1 MPLKLSA
8 KARHAAATSS
18 PSFALEPGARVA
30 DIRQHFD
37 TTRRDVL
44 LPNGTTLVQ
53 PRLPSLLTRLGA
65 MPPQLTPESEE
76 DPGAEEFA
84 AAASDAPDIMHVPG
98 PELTSLNLHNRI
110 KRGESVG
117 AESKSL
123 RDLDGRE
130 AATPSCACNR
140 KRHKVVIVHFS
151 AIQDVELEVCKCT
164 TAAVQ
169 LMRLGAF
176 GCAPLRPSL
185 AVDLRVLEFARNLF
199 LQISPNNTAI
209 TLTLEFG
216 NALTWY
222 THLCDLM
229 KYHYQGI
236 IDKTREEV
244 VGPEIPPPPAPAP
257 PPPPSSPAPSPARGL
272 YEGAKRTFHPHPA
285 PPTQRVIGV
294 CHPNSRCPRWT
305 QTREGGIAGATQEP
319 IPGTATAAAPK
330 RHDPTAEA
338 DIFPCIDAC
347 FTQKKKNR
355 RHGRRSMWTGVRGTS
370 GKKERPRKRGV
381 GVHMLDE
388 DEDGYE
394 HEDLLL
400 PRSVLD
406 GCEASFKAAD
416 EKREKAS
423 TDFFEDT
430 ALMALVC
437 RHDRVLFLANMHS
450 AGEKQF
456 LCDCSRGDFI
466 PAHPPRHRCG
476 LLYDVA
482 CSAERSCVKWGFLDR
497 FMGRIALLYHPRKRV
512 GFGFTNG
519 EGAERIWNSIRH
531 LIAHL
536 RICGYHNRLYTLD
549 AQIIHHQEASL
560 FRLGDWIRRRY
571 HHCLQKRTDA
581 TKDLRESGKPVAFLR
596 EQWKLQVVAQ
606 TKPLPRRNKNL
617 GQRAVNAVVLLRS
630 SMKARQELCHELR
643 EKYLRAVEDGDEAAA
658 MYEREFR
665 EAEEALAKAQANLR
679 RKEAAL
685 GVIEHAELQEL
696 VKSEYMRLRM
706 NARALKLRLRERLR
720 ARKFEMDVVERAY
733 RRLMNDSKLHAHTE
747 SAVKR
752 REPTIT
758 KIAAEYNKLCGQ
770 LAKLIKDGKAPA
782 GSTAPLPIP
791 SKGLWQ
797 LEVDDVIFLDV
808 GLDDA
813 DDNDGEPPPWLCD
826 EQVRVGIK
834 GMLQLDRCDEEDA
847 RLWRETMA
855 LRVWFGEEWQLS
867 SRSHRESRPTESAVD
882 KYHLQLHQ
890 DKLVHLCA
898 TWDKHLPDF
907 GPEKKATASPC
918 RTEAHVAARGEDRHY
933 GVDDD
938 EDEEDEYDEGSGGE
952 EEDFETLDAMERAD
966 IYRHDEQDNY

>member
-1 MPLKLSA
+1 
-8 KARHAAATSS
+8 
-18 PSFALEPGARVA
+18 
-30 DIRQHFD
+30 
-37 TTRRDVL
+37 
-44 LPNGTTLVQ
+44 
-53 PRLPSLLTRLGA
+53 

-98 PELTSLNLHNRI
+98 PELTSVNLHNRI
-110 KRGESVG
+110 KRANQSAWWQGEVLPVLLPEL
-117 AESKSL
+117 ALLLQESKSL
-123 RDLDGRE
+123 HDLDGHE
-130 AATPSCACNR
+130 AATPSCACDR

-151 AIQDVELEVCKCT
+151 AHAT
-164 TAAVQ
+164 RRF
-169 LMRLGAF
+169 RLHTP
-176 GCAPLRPSL
+176 AP
-185 AVDLRVLEFARNLF
+185 
-199 LQISPNNTAI
+199 ISPNNTAI
-209 TLTLEFG
+209 TLTLERVLENMGYELEHQNKQHSLRRRFG
-216 NALTWY
+216 NTLTWY

-229 KYHYQGI
+229 KYHYPGI
-236 IDKTREEV
+236 INKTREEV
-244 VGPEIPPPPAPAP
+244 VGPEIPPPLLLLHPTAIF
-257 PPPPSSPAPSPARGL
+257 SSAFASVRA
-272 YEGAKRTFHPHPA
+272 YEGAKCTFHPHPA

-330 RHDPTAEA
+330 RVPTAA
-338 DIFPCIDAC
+338 MPRLLRQSQARSHSR
-347 FTQKKKNR
+347 KKKKSAR
-355 RHGRRSMWTGVRGTS
+355 DPVKKHPDSLFIPEQQTARTEEYVDGVRGTS

-416 EKREKAS
+416 KKREKAS

-456 LCDCSRGDFI
+456 YVIALVETLFQHLPHDI
-466 PAHPPRHRCG
+466 VVG

-497 FMGRIALLYHPRKRV
+497 FMGRIAWAVSVFHAFGHEWACQLLYHPRKRV

-519 EGAERIWNSIRH
+519 EGAERFWNSIRH

-571 HHCLQKRTDA
+571 HHCLQKCTNA
-581 TKDLRESGKPVAFLR
+581 TKNLRESGKPVAFLR
-596 EQWKLQVVAQ
+596 EQWKLQGV
-606 TKPLPRRNKNL
+606 TKNL

-630 SMKARQELCHELR
+630 PMKARQELCHELR

-658 MYEREFR
+658 MYEQEFR

-685 GVIEHAELQEL
+685 GVTEHAELQEL
-696 VKSEYMRLRM
+696 IKSEYMRLRM

-733 RRLMNDSKLHAHTE
+733 RRLMNVSGEAPRTDNHQNSG
-747 SAVKR
+747 R
-752 REPTIT
+752 
-758 KIAAEYNKLCGQ
+758 YNKLCGQ

-791 SKGLWQ
+791 PKGLWQ

-847 RLWRETMA
+847 WLWRETMA

-867 SRSHRESRPTESAVD
+867 REVIERAESAVD

-907 GPEKKATASPC
+907 GPEKKALLPPWGPSQRLLSQC

-933 GVDDD
+933 GVDND

>member
-1 MPLKLSA
+1 
-8 KARHAAATSS
+8 
-18 PSFALEPGARVA
+18 
-30 DIRQHFD
+30 
-37 TTRRDVL
+37 
-44 LPNGTTLVQ
+44 
-53 PRLPSLLTRLGA
+53 
-65 MPPQLTPESEE
+65 
-76 DPGAEEFA
+76 
-84 AAASDAPDIMHVPG
+84 
-98 PELTSLNLHNRI
+98 
-110 KRGESVG
+110 
-117 AESKSL
+117 
-123 RDLDGRE
+123 
-130 AATPSCACNR
+130 
-140 KRHKVVIVHFS
+140 
-151 AIQDVELEVCKCT
+151 
-164 TAAVQ
+164 
-169 LMRLGAF
+169 
-176 GCAPLRPSL
+176 
-185 AVDLRVLEFARNLF
+185 
-199 LQISPNNTAI
+199 
-209 TLTLEFG
+209 
-216 NALTWY
+216 
-222 THLCDLM
+222 
-229 KYHYQGI
+229 
-236 IDKTREEV
+236 
-244 VGPEIPPPPAPAP
+244 
-257 PPPPSSPAPSPARGL
+257 
-272 YEGAKRTFHPHPA
+272 
-285 PPTQRVIGV
+285 
-294 CHPNSRCPRWT
+294 
-305 QTREGGIAGATQEP
+305 GGIAGATQEP

-330 RHDPTAEA
+330 RVPTAA
-338 DIFPCIDAC
+338 IAPPASPISSTIPQQTDIFPCIDAC
-347 FTQKKKNR
+347 FTQKKKKSAR
-355 RHGRRSMWTGVRGTS
+355 DPVKKHPDSLFIPEQQTARTEEYVDGVRGTS

-400 PRSVLD
+400 PRS
-406 GCEASFKAAD
+406 
-416 EKREKAS
+416 KAS

-456 LCDCSRGDFI
+456 YVIALVETLFQHI
-466 PAHPPRHRCG
+466 PHDIVLREVGVSGPLHGSNRLAVSVFHAFGHEW
-476 LLYDVA
+476 A
-482 CSAERSCVKWGFLDR
+482 CQ
-497 FMGRIALLYHPRKRV
+497 LLYHPRKRV

-536 RICGYHNRLYTLD
+536 RICWYHNRLYTLD

-733 RRLMNDSKLHAHTE
+733 RRLMNTQNYTLT
-747 SAVKR
+747 
-752 REPTIT
+752 PT
-758 KIAAEYNKLCGQ
+758 AEYNKLCGQ

-797 LEVDDVIFLDV
+797 LEVDDVISLTLV
-808 GLDDA
+808 WMTRTTTTGSHRRGCA
-813 DDNDGEPPPWLCD
+813 TS
-826 EQVRVGIK
+826 
-834 GMLQLDRCDEEDA
+834 
-847 RLWRETMA
+847 RETMA

-867 SRSHRESRPTESAVD
+867 REVIERAESAVD

-907 GPEKKATASPC
+907 GPEKKALLPPWGPSQCLLSQC
-918 RTEAHVAARGEDRHY
+918 RTEAHVAAHGEDRHY

>member
-18 PSFALEPGARVA
+18 LSFALEPGARVA

-37 TTRRDVL
+37 TTRHDIL
-44 LPNGTTLVQ
+44 LPNGTRLVQ

-84 AAASDAPDIMHVPG
+84 AAASNAPDIMHVLG
-98 PELTSLNLHNRI
+98 PERTSLNLHNRI
-110 KRGESVG
+110 KRGNQSARWQGEVLPVLLPEL
-117 AESKSL
+117 ALLLQESKSL

-130 AATPSCACNR
+130 AATPLCACDR

-185 AVDLRVLEFARNLF
+185 AVNLRVLEFARNLF

-209 TLTLEFG
+209 TLTLERVLENMGYQLEHQNKQHSLRRRFG
-216 NALTWY
+216 NALMWY

-257 PPPPSSPAPSPARGL
+257 PPPPSSPAPSPARGCTR
-272 YEGAKRTFHPHPA
+272 EQNA
-285 PPTQRVIGV
+285 PSTPT
-294 CHPNSRCPRWT
+294 PRCPCS
-305 QTREGGIAGATQEP
+305 ASSASATP
-319 IPGTATAAAPK
+319 TPAAPGGRK
-330 RHDPTAEA
+330 HGREASPEPPKNPFPEPPLRLRPSEYLRRRCPACFANLKHDPTAEA

-347 FTQKKKNR
+347 FTQKKKKSVRDPVKKHPNSLFIPEQQTAR
-355 RHGRRSMWTGVRGTS
+355 TEEYVDGVRGTS

-388 DEDGYE
+388 DKDGYE

-400 PRSVLD
+400 PCSVLD
-406 GCEASFKAAD
+406 GCEVSFKAAD

-437 RHDRVLFLANMHS
+437 RHNRVLFLANMHS

-456 LCDCSRGDFI
+456 YVIALVETLFQHI
-466 PAHPPRHRCG
+466 PHDIVVG

-482 CSAERSCVKWGFLDR
+482 CSTERSCVKWGFLDR
-497 FMGRIALLYHPRKRV
+497 FMGRIAWAVSVFHAFGHEWACQLLYHPRKRV
-512 GFGFTNG
+512 GFGFTNS
-519 EGAERIWNSIRH
+519 EGAERFWNSIRH

-581 TKDLRESGKPVAFLR
+581 TKDLRESGKPV
-596 EQWKLQVVAQ
+596 VAQ

-617 GQRAVNAVVLLRS
+617 GQRAVNAVVLLHS
-630 SMKARQELCHELR
+630 SMKARQELRHELH

-665 EAEEALAKAQANLR
+665 EAEEALVKAQANLR

-685 GVIEHAELQEL
+685 GVTEHAELQEL

-733 RRLMNDSKLHAHTE
+733 RRLMNVSG
-747 SAVKR
+747 VKR

-770 LAKLIKDGKAPA
+770 LAKLIKDGKALA

-808 GLDDA
+808 
-813 DDNDGEPPPWLCD
+813 PPPWLCD

-834 GMLQLDRCDEEDA
+834 GMLQLDR
-847 RLWRETMA
+847 ETMA

-867 SRSHRESRPTESAVD
+867 REVI
-882 KYHLQLHQ
+882 
-890 DKLVHLCA
+890 
-898 TWDKHLPDF
+898 
-907 GPEKKATASPC
+907 
-918 RTEAHVAARGEDRHY
+918 
-933 GVDDD
+933 
-938 EDEEDEYDEGSGGE
+938 
-952 EEDFETLDAMERAD
+952 ERAGTLSGMC
-966 IYRHDEQDNY
+966 R

>member
-1 MPLKLSA
+1 MCTTPDKQRGTLESS
-8 KARHAAATSS
+8 SS
-18 PSFALEPGARVA
+18 PLFALEPGARVA

-37 TTRRDVL
+37 TTRRDIL

-110 KRGESVG
+110 KWANQSARWQGEVLPVLLPKL
-117 AESKSL
+117 ALLLQETKSL
-123 RDLDGRE
+123 RNLDGRE
-130 AATPSCACNR
+130 AATPSCACDR

-185 AVDLRVLEFARNLF
+185 AVDL
-199 LQISPNNTAI
+199 QISPNNTAI
-209 TLTLEFG
+209 TLTLERVLENMGYQLEHQNKQHSLRRRFG

-222 THLCDLM
+222 THLASS
-229 KYHYQGI
+229 
-236 IDKTREEV
+236 TRHARRV

-257 PPPPSSPAPSPARGL
+257 PPPPSSSAPSPAR
-272 YEGAKRTFHPHPA
+272 AR
-285 PPTQRVIGV
+285 
-294 CHPNSRCPRWT
+294 
-305 QTREGGIAGATQEP
+305 TREQNAPSTPTPRRPRSASLASATP
-319 IPGTATAAAPK
+319 TPAAPMDANAGGRHRRSHPRTHSRNRHRSCAQASTYGGDGPACFANLK
-330 RHDPTAEA
+330 HDPTAEA
-338 DIFPCIDAC
+338 DIFPCIDTC
-347 FTQKKKNR
+347 FTQKKKKSAR
-355 RHGRRSMWTGVRGTS
+355 DPV
-370 GKKERPRKRGV
+370 KKHPDSLFIPEQQTARTEEYV
-381 GVHMLDE
+381 DGVHNKE
-388 DEDGYE
+388 GYK

-406 GCEASFKAAD
+406 GCEASFKAAN

-430 ALMALVC
+430 ALMALMC
-437 RHDRVLFLANMHS
+437 QHDRVLFPREHALCRGKAI
-450 AGEKQF
+450 

-466 PAHPPRHRCG
+466 PSTSPTT
-476 LLYDVA
+476 
-482 CSAERSCVKWGFLDR
+482 SFCVKWGFLDR
-497 FMGRIALLYHPRKRV
+497 FMGRIAWVVSIFHAFGHEWACQLLYHPRKRV

-519 EGAERIWNSIRH
+519 EGAERFWNSIRH

-549 AQIIHHQEASL
+549 TQIIPHQEASL
-560 FRLGDWIRRRY
+560 FCLGDWIRRRY

-581 TKDLRESGKPVAFLR
+581 TKDLRESGKPVAFLQ

-606 TKPLPRRNKNL
+606 TKPLPRAQSVGR
-617 GQRAVNAVVLLRS
+617 GTRRPQCTS
-630 SMKARQELCHELR
+630 
-643 EKYLRAVEDGDEAAA
+643 G
-658 MYEREFR
+658 EFR
-665 EAEEALAKAQANLR
+665 EAEEALAKVQANLQ

-685 GVIEHAELQEL
+685 GVTKHAELQEL

-706 NARALKLRLRERLR
+706 NAHALKLRLRERLR
-720 ARKFEMDVVERAY
+720 ARKFEKDIVERTY
-733 RRLMNDSKLHAHTE
+733 RRPHECSPSSSRMEKP
-747 SAVKR
+747 R
-752 REPTIT
+752 R
-758 KIAAEYNKLCGQ
+758 
-770 LAKLIKDGKAPA
+770 

-791 SKGLWQ
+791 LKGLWQ

-826 EQVRVGIK
+826 KQVRVGIK
-834 GMLQLDRCDEEDA
+834 GMLQLDRCVTKRDA

-867 SRSHRESRPTESAVD
+867 REVI
-882 KYHLQLHQ
+882 
-890 DKLVHLCA
+890 
-898 TWDKHLPDF
+898 
-907 GPEKKATASPC
+907 
-918 RTEAHVAARGEDRHY
+918 
-933 GVDDD
+933 
-938 EDEEDEYDEGSGGE
+938 
-952 EEDFETLDAMERAD
+952 ERA
-966 IYRHDEQDNY
+966 